1 MEKKSV
7 SPIKLL
13 LMSSAGMFLD
23 GYQLTVVALA
33 ILIMKPDL
41 GLSDFGASLM
51 IDSLILGTII
61 GAVSVGYLADRFG
74 RRRIYMYNLL
84 FFLIFGIASVA
95 TFNFILI
102 VVFRVMMGI
111 AVGADYPVSNSY
123 IAEMAPEKLRGKFLS
138 FSSVA
143 FVIGALSSSLVAA
156 LFFYLNFPDSSWRYM
171 IGIGLIPAAV
181 VLVLRLSMPESEKW
195 EKVRRVR
202 KKGTVRAM
210 FRGKSAKFTILTSV
224 IWFIYDM
231 GAFGIGLLVPSLLQ
245 SSNLIGN
252 YYENAIVTSAFLV
265 IGLISGVIVIMLVE
279 RIGRKSIQMLG
290 FLGMGISLILIPY
303 TFFTFLI
310 VILAFAEFS
319 NGWPSATVGIFPA
332 ELASTEFRS
341 SAYGLAATIGKLG
354 AVAGVLIIGNSI
366 NPSSFYIF
374 TIFGL
379 VMFSAIIMTL
389 FLRET
394 GKLKLDEMFLPEV

>member
-1 MEKKSV
+1 MKQKSV

-102 VVFRVMMGI
+102 VVFRVVMGI

-138 FSSVA
+138 FSAVA

-156 LFFYLNFPDSSWRYM
+156 LFFYFNFPDSSWRYM

-181 VLVLRLSMPESEKW
+181 VLILRLSMPESEKW
-195 EKVRRVR
+195 EKVRRIK
-202 KKGTVRAM
+202 KKGAVRAM
-210 FRGKSAKFTILTSV
+210 FRGKS
-224 IWFIYDM
+224 
-231 GAFGIGLLVPSLLQ
+231 GSL
-245 SSNLIGN
+245 G
-252 YYENAIVTSAFLV
+252 E
-265 IGLISGVIVIMLVE
+265 
-279 RIGRKSIQMLG
+279 
-290 FLGMGISLILIPY
+290 
-303 TFFTFLI
+303 
-310 VILAFAEFS
+310 
-319 NGWPSATVGIFPA
+319 
-332 ELASTEFRS
+332 
-341 SAYGLAATIGKLG
+341 
-354 AVAGVLIIGNSI
+354 
-366 NPSSFYIF
+366 
-374 TIFGL
+374 
-379 VMFSAIIMTL
+379 
-389 FLRET
+389 
-394 GKLKLDEMFLPEV
+394 DE